1 MWNHPIKAPQ
11 FSPPLTYDEMRRLIG
26 YLMSAQ
32 FLVERGEP
40 ERGRQVFLGKRCANC
55 HDNPSSGAPGRSQ
68 MAGRMTSY
76 GMLSALWK
84 HGPQMLNTMQQSG
97 ISWPRLDAQEMADL
111 TAYLHGTEFKRRRD
125 TPPAPANSEAS
136 RERGRQ

>member
-1 MWNHPIKAPQ
+1 
-11 FSPPLTYDEMRRLIG
+11 
-26 YLMSAQ
+26 
-32 FLVERGEP
+32 
-40 ERGRQVFLGKRCANC
+40 
-55 HDNPSSGAPGRSQ
+55 

-125 TPPAPANSEAS
+125 TPHAPANSEAS